1 MRAYGDGCGGVVAPT
16 YGAASPVIET
26 ARCGG
31 DYINWE
37 IRILEVVSPR
47 CYMFC
52 CHLSAANQSL
62 FLEMGYIFGSG
73 DGWPLFGIEKSDNV

>member
-1 MRAYGDGCGGVVAPT
+1 MDIVSCTEICQNEFIIWDALRAYGNGCGGVVAPT

-26 ARCGG
+26 ARRGG

-47 CYMFC
+47 CYMFG
-52 CHLSAANQSL
+52 CHL
-62 FLEMGYIFGSG
+62 
-73 DGWPLFGIEKSDNV
+73 